1 MGLSPVLPGT
11 TIVTDAWRGYNN
23 IGLLNNKIYQ
33 HEVIVHAHAFVDAV
47 HADIHTETVEGLWM
61 QVKRKIRY
69 QGGTSRGL
77 FASYLSEFQWRNGH
91 KQHVF
96 GNYLELLSNNYNI

>member
-1 MGLSPVLPGT
+1 M
-11 TIVTDAWRGYNN
+11 
-23 IGLLNNKIYQ
+23 
-33 HEVIVHAHAFVDAV
+33 IVHAHAFVDAV

-69 QGGTSRGL
+69 QGGTSRRSRGL

-96 GNYLELLSNNYNI
+96 GNYLELLSNNYI